1 MSIYERITKNY
12 LKYFD
17 KYRTKKNQLL
27 SAILYGINI
36 LSKDELT
43 YVIDQLRD
51 YNELIF
57 TKDVA
62 FEILNSLIL
71 NYIALNM
78 IYSLPHLLNKPNYN
92 SCCSIHIIF
101 GESISQLAA
110 FCLITESS
118 NILNQIL
125 KNNRQMLT
133 EISNIDIGDDELI
146 LNLTEIE
153 INKEIIKNDY
163 NNKIKKMIEKY
174 KEYYKCL
181 FKI

>member
-12 LKYFD
+12 IKYFN
-17 KYRTKKNQLL
+17 KYITKKNQLL

-36 LSKDELT
+36 LSRDELT
-43 YVIDQLRD
+43 YIIDQLRD
-51 YNELIF
+51 YNEIIL
-57 TKDVA
+57 TEDVA

-78 IYSLPHLLNKPNYN
+78 IYSLPHLLNKPNHN

-118 NILNQIL
+118 NILNQIS
-125 KNNRQMLT
+125 KKHRQLLT
-133 EISNIDIGDDELI
+133 KTSSIDIEDDELI
-146 LNLTEIE
+146 LNLTKME

-174 KEYYKCL
+174 KEYYKHL